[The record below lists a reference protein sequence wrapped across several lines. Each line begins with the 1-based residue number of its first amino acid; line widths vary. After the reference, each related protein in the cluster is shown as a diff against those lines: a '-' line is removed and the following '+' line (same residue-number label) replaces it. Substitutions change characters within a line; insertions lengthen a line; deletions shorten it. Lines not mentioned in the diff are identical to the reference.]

1 MIKISKLAPNKLFN
15 KMKRIFLLFT
25 FLLGFAQMRADEGMW
40 LLMLIK
46 RLNGVDMQKEGLHL
60 TPEEIYSVNN
70 SSLKDAIVSF
80 GGFCTGEI
88 VSDKGLIFTNH
99 HCGYGAVAA
108 ASTPSKDYLKNGF
121 WAMKEKDEFN
131 AKDLYVRFLVRMDDA
146 TQRINSKLNNNMSA
160 AERKAVIDAET
171 KAIQTENSEN
181 GKYTVVVRDF
191 FNGNEFY
198 YFVYQDYKDIRLVGA
213 PPSSLG
219 KYGGDTDNWEWPRH
233 TADFTVFRVYADAA
247 GNPSEF
253 KPTNV
258 PLKPK
263 HFLPV
268 SLKGI
273 KPGDFSMI
281 LGYPGRTNRYLT
293 SYGINQMVSK
303 DYPAWVE
310 TSKMAMDVMKKY
322 MDKDKTTQLAYASQY
337 ASVANY
343 WKNRQGTIDAVIKNG
358 TIGDKQNI
366 EKTFRQ
372 WAAQPGNEMYDGVL
386 EEIATYYKQVSE
398 RNVERNYSSLLT
410 RNAKYISL
418 AFQLAPT
425 LDAYAKQDMAG
436 RLAMKP
442 KVEAAIK
449 AAYDNIN
456 PELEGEMLNSLVNLY
471 KTRVNADVASPTIMA
486 LDANNLSTVAF
497 SSIFAN
503 KTSVTNYILN
513 PDRLKLDADPL
524 LKIAKGIADD
534 QRVSS
539 ERFVK
544 IDDNFA
550 KNNRLFLAGLM
561 KAMPEKKFY
570 PDANSTMRLTYGQID
585 TLPMRD
591 DRNYFG
597 VTENYYTTMEGLV
610 GKYKAGDE
618 EFDLPQRV
626 IALQNAKDY
635 GQYADKAGYLPVN
648 FLSNN
653 DITGGNSGSPVI
665 DGDGNL
671 IGIAFDGNS
680 EALSGDIVFEDKWQ
694 KTISVDVRFVLW
706 TIDKY
711 AGARR
716 IVDELKLVRDE
727 NTPADTG
734 ASKIKN
740 VAPAKKKKK

>member
-1 MIKISKLAPNKLFN
+1 
-15 KMKRIFLLFT
+15 MKRILLLFT
-25 FLLGFAQMRADEGMW
+25 FLLSFAQMRADEGMW
-40 LLMLIK
+40 LLMLVK

-88 VSDKGLIFTNH
+88 VSDRGLIFTNH

-121 WAMKEKDEFN
+121 WAMKDKDEFN

-146 TQRINSKLNNNMSA
+146 TQRINSKLNNNMSG

-219 KYGGDTDNWEWPRH
+219 KFGGDTDNWEWPRH

-247 GNPSEF
+247 GNPAEF
-253 KPTNV
+253 SPSNV

-263 HFLPV
+263 HSLPV

-273 KPGDFSMI
+273 KLGDFSMI

-293 SYGINQMVSK
+293 SYGIEQMVSK

-310 TSKMAMDVMKKY
+310 ASKLVMDVMKKY
-322 MDKDKTTQLAYASQY
+322 MDKEKTTQLAYASQY

-358 TIGDKQNI
+358 TIADKQNL
-366 EKTFRQ
+366 ESTFRN
-372 WAAQPGNEMYDGVL
+372 WASQDANSMYDGIL
-386 EEIATYYKQVSE
+386 DDIKIYYKQTTNRS
-398 RNVERNYSSLLT
+398 VERNYASLLT
-410 RNAKYISL
+410 RNSKYFTIALQLSSL
-418 AFQLAPT
+418 LNT
-425 LDAYAKQDMAG
+425 YATQDMAG
-436 RLAMKP
+436 RLAMKA
-442 KVEAAIK
+442 KLEDAIK
-449 AAYDNIN
+449 QTYESIN
-456 PELEGEMLNSLVNLY
+456 PELEGEMMNSMVNLY
-471 KTRVNADVASPTIMA
+471 QSKVNADVALPTLMG
-486 LDANNLSTVAF
+486 LDAKNLSSIAF

-503 KTSVTNYILN
+503 KTSVTNFLQN

-524 LKIAKGIADD
+524 LKIAKGIMAD
-534 QRVSS
+534 QKVQS

-544 IDDNFA
+544 VDENFA

-561 KAMPEKKFY
+561 KAVPEKKFY

-585 TLPMRD
+585 TLPVRE

-597 VTENYYTTMEGLV
+597 VTDNYYTTMEGLV
-610 GKYKAGDE
+610 GKFKPNDE

-626 IALQNAKDY
+626 LALQGAKDY
-635 GQYADKAGYLPVN
+635 GMYADKAGYLPVN

-680 EALSGDIVFEDKWQ
+680 EALSGDIVFEKDSQ

-706 TIDKY
+706 TIDKF

-716 IVDELKLVRDE
+716 IVDELKLIKDE

-734 ASKIKN
+734 KSK
-740 VAPAKKKKK
+740 VSTTAPAKKKK

>member
-1 MIKISKLAPNKLFN
+1 
-15 KMKRIFLLFT
+15 MKRIFLLFT
-25 FLLGFAQMRADEGMW
+25 FLLSFAQMRADEGMW

-108 ASTPSKDYLKNGF
+108 ASTPEKDYLKNGF
-121 WAMKEKDEFN
+121 WAMKQKDEFN
-131 AKDLYVRFLVRMDDA
+131 AKDLYVRFLVRMDDV
-146 TQRINSKLNNNMSA
+146 TQRINSKLNNNMTG
-160 AERKAVIDAET
+160 EQRKAVIDAET

-219 KYGGDTDNWEWPRH
+219 KFGGDTDNWEWPRH

-247 GNPSEF
+247 GNPAEYS
-253 KPTNV
+253 PSNV

-293 SYGINQMVSK
+293 SYGIQQMVGK

-310 TSKMAMDVMKKY
+310 ASKLAMDVMKKY
-322 MDKDKTTQLAYASQY
+322 MDKDKATQLNYASQY

-343 WKNRQGTIDAVIKNG
+343 WKNRQGTIDAVAKNE
-358 TIGDKQNI
+358 TIVDKQNI
-366 EKTFRQ
+366 EKIFRQ
-372 WAAQPGNEMYDGVL
+372 WSSQPGNLEYDGVL
-386 EEIATYYKQVSE
+386 ENISSYYKQVSD
-398 RNVERNYSSLLT
+398 RNVERNYMTQLS
-410 RNAKYISL
+410 RNSKYLSI
-418 AFQLAPT
+418 AYQLGSV
-425 LDAYAKQDMAG
+425 LKAYAEQDMQG

-442 KVEAAIK
+442 KVDAAVK
-449 AAYDNIN
+449 NVYENFN
-456 PELEGEMLNSLVNLY
+456 TQLEGEMLNSMVNLY
-471 KTRVNADVASPTIMA
+471 QTKVNKEVASPTLMA
-486 LDANNLSTVAF
+486 LDAKNLSTVAF

-503 KTSVTNYILN
+503 KTSVTNFILN

-524 LKIAKGIADD
+524 LKISNGLATD
-534 QRVSS
+534 QRLSAEKYAKV
-539 ERFVK
+539 
-544 IDDNFA
+544 DDNFA
-550 KNNRLFLAGLM
+550 KNSRLFLAGLM

-570 PDANSTMRLTYGQID
+570 PDANSTMRLTYGTVD
-585 TLPMRD
+585 RLPVRT
-591 DRNYFG
+591 DRNYHG
-597 VTENYYTTMEGLV
+597 VTDNYYTDMTGLV
-610 GKYKAGDE
+610 NKYKKGDE

-626 IALQNAKDY
+626 IDLYNLKDF
-635 GQYADKAGYLPVN
+635 GQYADAAGYMPVN

-680 EALSGDIVFEDKWQ
+680 EALSGDIVFEPEWQ
-694 KTISVDVRFVLW
+694 KTINVDVRFVLW
-706 TIDKY
+706 VIDKY

-716 IVDELKLVRDE
+716 LVDELKLVRGE
-727 NTPADTG
+727 NTPPDT
-734 ASKIKN
+734 KTKN
-740 VAPAKKKKK
+740 SGTTAEPKKTKKKK

>member
-1 MIKISKLAPNKLFN
+1 
-15 KMKRIFLLFT
+15 MKRIFLLFT
-25 FLLGFAQMRADEGMW
+25 FLLGFVQMRADEGMW

-131 AKDLYVRFLVRMDDA
+131 SKDLYVRFLVRMDDA
-146 TQRINSKLNNNMSA
+146 TQRINSKLNNNMTA

-198 YFVYQDYKDIRLVGA
+198 FFVYQDYKDIRLVGA
-213 PPSSLG
+213 PPSAIG

-233 TADFTVFRVYADAA
+233 TGDFTVFRVYADAA

-322 MDKDKTTQLAYASQY
+322 MDKDKTTQLGYASQY

-358 TIGDKQNI
+358 TISDKQNI

-372 WAAQPGNEMYDGVL
+372 WSAQPGNEMYDGVL
-386 EEIATYYKQVSE
+386 DQINTYYKQVSD
-398 RNVERNYSSLLT
+398 RNVERNYASLLT
-410 RNAKYISL
+410 RNAKYIAL
-418 AFQLAPT
+418 AFQMAPT

-449 AAYDNIN
+449 DAYDNIN

-471 KTRVNADVASPTIMA
+471 KTRVKADVASPTIMA
-486 LDANNLSTVAF
+486 LDANTLSTVAF

-503 KTSVTNYILN
+503 KTSVTNFILN

-534 QRVSS
+534 QRISG

-585 TLPMRD
+585 TLPIRD

-597 VTENYYTTMEGLV
+597 VTDNYYTTMEGLV

-694 KTISVDVRFVLW
+694 KTISVDIRFVLW

-740 VAPAKKKKK
+740 VPAKKKKK

>member
-1 MIKISKLAPNKLFN
+1 
-15 KMKRIFLLFT
+15 MKRLFLLFT

-108 ASTPSKDYLKNGF
+108 ASTPEKDYLKNGF
-121 WAMKEKDEFN
+121 WAMKQKDEFN

-146 TQRINSKLNNNMSA
+146 TQRINSKLNNGMTGP
-160 AERKAVIDAET
+160 ERKAVIDAET

-181 GKYTVVVRDF
+181 GKYTVVVKDF

-219 KYGGDTDNWEWPRH
+219 KFGGDTDNWEWPRH

-247 GNPSEF
+247 GNPAEYS
-253 KPTNV
+253 PSNT

-293 SYGINQMVSK
+293 SYGIQQMVGK

-310 TSKMAMDVMKKY
+310 ASKVAMDVMKKY
-322 MDKDKTTQLAYASQY
+322 MNKDKATQLNYASQY

-343 WKNRQGTIDAVIKNG
+343 WKNRQGTIDAVDKNG
-358 TIGDKQNI
+358 TISDKQKI
-366 EKTFRQ
+366 EETFKK
-372 WAAQPGNEMYDGVL
+372 WAAMPGNEAYDGVL
-386 EEIATYYKQVSE
+386 EDIGAYYTQVSE
-398 RNVERNYSSLLT
+398 RNVERNYTAQFS
-410 RNAKYISL
+410 RNAKYITL
-418 AFQLAPT
+418 ALQVGSALK
-425 LDAYAKQDMAG
+425 AYAAQDMQG
-436 RLAMKP
+436 RLAMKA
-442 KVEAAIK
+442 KTEAAIK
-449 AAYDNIN
+449 AAYENFN
-456 PELEGEMLNSLVNLY
+456 PSLEGEMLAAMTSLYQN
-471 KTRVNADVASPTIMA
+471 RVKNKEIASATILG
-486 LDANNLSTVAF
+486 LDAKTISNMAY

-503 KTSVTNYILN
+503 KTSATNFLLN
-513 PDRLKLDADPL
+513 PDALKLDADPL
-524 LKIAKGIADD
+524 WKTANGIVAD
-534 QRVSS
+534 QKMSV
-539 ERFVK
+539 EKYIKV
-544 IDDNFA
+544 DDNFA

-570 PDANSTMRLTYGQID
+570 PDANSTMRLTYGTVD
-585 TLPMRD
+585 KLPIRT

-597 VTENYYTTMEGLV
+597 VTDNYYTDMAGLV
-610 GKYKAGDE
+610 GKYKKGDE

-626 IALQNAKDY
+626 IDLYNLKDF
-635 GQYADKAGYLPVN
+635 GQYADAAGYMPVN

-680 EALSGDIVFEDKWQ
+680 EALSGDIVFEQEWQ
-694 KTISVDVRFVLW
+694 KTINVDIRFVLW
-706 TIDKY
+706 TIDKF

-716 IVDELKLVRDE
+716 LVDELKLVRGE
-727 NTPADTG
+727 NTPADTK
-734 ASKIKN
+734 SKNSGTTAMPKKT
-740 VAPAKKKKK
+740 KKK

>member
-1 MIKISKLAPNKLFN
+1 
-15 KMKRIFLLFT
+15 
-25 FLLGFAQMRADEGMW
+25 MRADEGMW
-40 LLMLIK
+40 LLMLVK
-46 RLNGVDMQKEGLHL
+46 RLNGVDMQKEGLRL

-108 ASTPSKDYLKNGF
+108 ASTPEKDYLKNGF
-121 WAMKEKDEFN
+121 WAKNEKEEFN
-131 AKDLYVRFLVRMDDA
+131 SKDLYVRFLVRMDDA
-146 TQRINSKLNNNMSA
+146 TQRINSKLNNEMSA
-160 AERKAVIDAET
+160 AQRKAVIDAET

-213 PPSSLG
+213 PPSSIG
-219 KYGGDTDNWEWPRH
+219 KFGGDTDNWEWPRH
-233 TADFTVFRVYADAA
+233 TGDFTVFRVYADAA
-247 GNPSEF
+247 GNPAEF

-293 SYGINQMVSK
+293 SFGIEQMVTK

-310 TSKMAMDVMKKY
+310 TSKMAMDIMKKY
-322 MDKDKTTQLAYASQY
+322 MDKDKTTQLGYASQY

-343 WKNRQGTIDAVIKNG
+343 WKNRQGTIDAVEKNG
-358 TIGDKQNI
+358 TITDKREL
-366 EKTFRQ
+366 EKKFND
-372 WAAQPGNEMYDGVL
+372 WAMQTGNEMYDDVL
-386 EEIATYYKQVSE
+386 DRIQNYYSQVSD
-398 RNVERNYSSLLT
+398 RNVERNYASLFM
-410 RNAKYISL
+410 RNAKYIALANSL
-418 AFQLAPT
+418 APA

-436 RLAMKP
+436 RLAMKA
-442 KVEAAIK
+442 KLETAVK
-449 AAYDNIN
+449 DAYDNIN
-456 PELEGEMLNSLVNLY
+456 TNLEGEMLNSLVTLY
-471 KTRVNADVASPTIMA
+471 QTRVKSDVASPTLMA
-486 LDANNLSTVAF
+486 LDAKNLSNLAF
-497 SSIFAN
+497 SSLFAN
-503 KTSVTNYILN
+503 KTSVTNYIMN

-524 LKIAKGIADD
+524 LKIARGIIADQKTSND
-534 QRVSS
+534 KYVLL
-539 ERFVK
+539 
-544 IDDNFA
+544 DDSFA

-585 TLPMRD
+585 TLPVRD

-597 VTENYYTTMEGLV
+597 VTDNYYTTMEGLV

-680 EALSGDIVFEDKWQ
+680 EALSGDIVFENEWQ
-694 KTISVDVRFVLW
+694 KTISVDIRFVLW

-734 ASKIKN
+734 KSKIKIA
-740 VAPAKKKKK
+740 APVKKKK

>member
-1 MIKISKLAPNKLFN
+1 
-15 KMKRIFLLFT
+15 MKRIFLLFT

-70 SSLKDAIVSF
+70 SSMKDAIVSF

-108 ASTPSKDYLKNGF
+108 ASTPEKDYLKNGF
-121 WAMKEKDEFN
+121 WAKNEKEEFN
-131 AKDLYVRFLVRMDDA
+131 SKDLYVRFLVRMDDA
-146 TQRINSKLNNNMSA
+146 TQRINSKLSNDMSA
-160 AERKAVIDAET
+160 ADRRAVIEAET

-198 YFVYQDYKDIRLVGA
+198 FFVYQDYKDIRLVGA
-213 PPSSLG
+213 PPSAIG
-219 KYGGDTDNWEWPRH
+219 KFGGDTDNWEWPRH
-233 TADFTVFRVYADAA
+233 TGDFTVFRVYADAA
-247 GNPSEF
+247 GNPAEF

-293 SYGINQMVSK
+293 SYGIEQMVSK

-322 MDKDKTTQLAYASQY
+322 MDKDKATQLGYASQY

-343 WKNRQGTIDAVIKNG
+343 WKNRQGTIDAVEKNG
-358 TIGDKQNI
+358 TITDKREL
-366 EKTFRQ
+366 EKKFQ
-372 WAAQPGNEMYDGVL
+372 DWALEPGNEMYEDVL
-386 EEIATYYKQVSE
+386 KRIQNYYSQVSD
-398 RNVERNYSSLLT
+398 RNVERNYASLLT
-410 RNAKYISL
+410 RNAKYL
-418 AFQLAPT
+418 ALANQLAPA

-436 RLAMKP
+436 RLAMKA
-442 KVEAAIK
+442 KLETAVKE
-449 AAYDNIN
+449 AYDNIN
-456 PELEGEMLNSLVNLY
+456 TNLEGEMLNSLVNLY
-471 KTRVNADVASPTIMA
+471 QTRVKADVASPTITA
-486 LDANNLSTVAF
+486 LDSKNLSTLAF
-497 SSIFAN
+497 SSLFAN
-503 KTSVTNYILN
+503 KTSVTNYIMN

-524 LKIAKGIADD
+524 LKIARGIIAD
-534 QRVSS
+534 QKTSNEKYVLL
-539 ERFVK
+539 
-544 IDDNFA
+544 DDSFA

-570 PDANSTMRLTYGQID
+570 PDANSTMRLTYGTID
-585 TLPMRD
+585 TLPIRD

-597 VTENYYTTMEGLV
+597 VTDNYYTTMEGLV

-680 EALSGDIVFEDKWQ
+680 EALSGDIVFENDWQ
-694 KTISVDVRFVLW
+694 KTISVDIRFVLW

-734 ASKIKN
+734 KSKIKT
-740 VAPAKKKKK
+740 ATPAKKKK

>member
-1 MIKISKLAPNKLFN
+1 
-15 KMKRIFLLFT
+15 MKRIFLLFT

-108 ASTPSKDYLKNGF
+108 ASTPEKDYLKNGF
-121 WAMKEKDEFN
+121 WAMNQKEEFN
-131 AKDLYVRFLVRMDDA
+131 SKDLYVRFLVRMDDA
-146 TQRINSKLNNNMSA
+146 TQRINSKLNNDMSA
-160 AERKAVIDAET
+160 ADRKAVIDAET
-171 KAIQTENSEN
+171 KAIQAENSEN

-213 PPSSLG
+213 PPSALG
-219 KYGGDTDNWEWPRH
+219 KFGGDTDNWEWPRH

-247 GNPSEF
+247 GNPAEF

-263 HFLPV
+263 HYLPV

-293 SYGINQMVSK
+293 SFGIEQMVTK

-310 TSKMAMDVMKKY
+310 ASKMAMDVMKKY
-322 MDKDKTTQLAYASQY
+322 MDKDKATQLSYASQY

-343 WKNRQGTIDAVIKNG
+343 WKNRQGTIDAVENNG
-358 TIGDKQNI
+358 TITDKREI
-366 EKTFRQ
+366 EKKFND
-372 WAAQPGNEMYDGVL
+372 WAMQPGNEMYDDVL
-386 EEIATYYKQVSE
+386 DRLENYYVQVSD
-398 RNVERNYSSLLT
+398 RNVERNYASLLT
-410 RNAKYISL
+410 RNAKYLSL
-418 AFQLAPT
+418 ANQLAPA
-425 LDAYAKQDMAG
+425 LDAYSKQDMAG
-436 RLAMKP
+436 RLAMKE
-442 KVEAAIK
+442 KLDAAIK
-449 AAYDNIN
+449 DAYDNIN
-456 PELEGEMLNSLVNLY
+456 TNLEGEMLNSLVNLY
-471 KTRVNADVASPTIMA
+471 QTKVKSTVASPTITA
-486 LDANNLSTVAF
+486 LDAKNLSNVAF

-503 KTSVTNYILN
+503 KTSVTNYVMN

-524 LKIAKGIADD
+524 LKIVRGIIADQKTSND
-534 QRVSS
+534 KYVLL
-539 ERFVK
+539 
-544 IDDNFA
+544 DDSFA

-570 PDANSTMRLTYGQID
+570 PDANSTMRLTYGTVD
-585 TLPMRD
+585 TLPIRD

-597 VTENYYTTMEGLV
+597 ITENYYTDMNGLV

-626 IALQNAKDY
+626 IALHNMKDY
-635 GQYADKAGYLPVN
+635 GQYADKAGYMPVN

-680 EALSGDIVFEDKWQ
+680 EALSGDIVFENEWQ
-694 KTISVDVRFVLW
+694 KTINVDIRFVLW

-716 IVDELKLVRDE
+716 LIDELKLVRDE

-734 ASKIKN
+734 KSKLRMT
-740 VAPAKKKKK
+740 APAKKKK